1 MRASSRG
8 PVTTTPSSA
17 AGAAP
22 LPRCSS
28 KRIEADFQEWRDN
41 RDWTAEK
48 YRHFARGRFVGA
60 LINCRPFPR
69 SRSAWAKFDEDKPLA
84 KREAMMRRE

>member
-17 AGAAP
+17 ERVAP
-22 LPRCSS
+22 LLFVKHES
-28 KRIEADFQEWRDN
+28 EADFQEWRDN

-48 YRHFARGRFVGA
+48 YRRFP
-60 LINCRPFPR
+60 RPFRGSAHQLPPVPR
-69 SRSAWAKFDEDKPLA
+69 SRSAWVKFDDDKPLA
-84 KREAMMRRE
+84 KQEAMMRR